1 MNDDPNIYQIE
12 VPGTSGKR
20 HVIYAP
26 SDLTHAKQALRR
38 IKGIGGFVYDRAII
52 TYRSIHSA
60 PFTPFLPLSA

>member
-1 MNDDPNIYQIE
+1 MDNDPNIYLIE
-12 VPGTSGKR
+12 APGTSGKL

-26 SDLTHAKQALRR
+26 SDLTHARQALRR
-38 IKGIGGFVYDRAII
+38 IKRIGDFVYDRAII